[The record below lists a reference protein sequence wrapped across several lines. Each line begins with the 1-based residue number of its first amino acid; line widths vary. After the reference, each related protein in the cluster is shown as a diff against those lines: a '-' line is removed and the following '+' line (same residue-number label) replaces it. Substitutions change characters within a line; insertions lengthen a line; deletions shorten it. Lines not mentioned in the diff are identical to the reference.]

1 MKTKYLKGSLLLFG
15 LIAVFGLQS
24 CQITNRYESPKV
36 DTSKLYRGD
45 TDQKD
50 TTTIADIPW
59 AEYFKDNYLKAYI
72 QKALDNNYDML
83 IIQER
88 IKQAEAALGMARAAY
103 FPDLALSAQ
112 VNQTRLS
119 NASPTTGLPKDK
131 NVLGYHKE
139 AYSLG
144 LVASWEIDVW
154 GKLNRAKRAKYADML
169 YSYAGKNLLQSSL
182 IASIANTYYSLIA
195 LDENLK
201 VTQDMVVLLE
211 DNLTTMEALKESGM
225 ANAAGV
231 EQSRAALHK
240 VKASI
245 PDLKSSIYQLE
256 NALCVMMAERPTCI
270 KRGTLTEQNI
280 PATLAYGVPVQLLA
294 KRPDV
299 LQAEFQ
305 FRSAFEM
312 TNVAQASF
320 YPSITL
326 STGMIGFSTMNTL
339 SQFFKPENLIANIIG
354 GLAQP
359 IFARKKLLTQLKV
372 AKAEQKAA
380 LYGFEKTVLTA
391 GQEVSDILN
400 TYKNA
405 LDKDFDRNTQVNAYK
420 KAAEYTHELLQAG
433 EATYLEVISA
443 QQGLLQAQL
452 DQNSDK
458 LQQLQATSNLYKALG
473 GGVK

>member
-1 MKTKYLKGSLLLFG
+1 
-15 LIAVFGLQS
+15 
-24 CQITNRYESPKV
+24 
-36 DTSKLYRGD
+36 
-45 TDQKD
+45 
-50 TTTIADIPW
+50 
-59 AEYFKDNYLKAYI
+59 
-72 QKALDNNYDML
+72 
-83 IIQER
+83 
-88 IKQAEAALGMARAAY
+88 
-103 FPDLALSAQ
+103 
-112 VNQTRLS
+112 
-119 NASPTTGLPKDK
+119 
-131 NVLGYHKE
+131 
-139 AYSLG
+139 
-144 LVASWEIDVW
+144 
-154 GKLNRAKRAKYADML
+154 
-169 YSYAGKNLLQSSL
+169 
-182 IASIANTYYSLIA
+182 
-195 LDENLK
+195 
-201 VTQDMVVLLE
+201 
-211 DNLTTMEALKESGM
+211 
-225 ANAAGV
+225 
-231 EQSRAALHK
+231 
-240 VKASI
+240 
-245 PDLKSSIYQLE
+245 
-256 NALCVMMAERPTCI
+256 MMAERPTCI
-270 KRGTLTEQNI
+270 KRGTLAEQNI